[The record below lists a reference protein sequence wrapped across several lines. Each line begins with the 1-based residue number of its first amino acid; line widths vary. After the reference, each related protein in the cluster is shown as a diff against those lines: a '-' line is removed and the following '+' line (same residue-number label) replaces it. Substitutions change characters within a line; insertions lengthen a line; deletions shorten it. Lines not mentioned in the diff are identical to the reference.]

1 MVVQEVIDPG
11 YRARLNSPIMSE
23 DIGTAYLNITPEEV
37 DETYGRLRL
46 VNPRA
51 DANMVESMR
60 RFGQLTPATV
70 SRTGENRYEM
80 VDGFKRLRACRHLG
94 VKFIRAGVLEG
105 HGRVIKTAMV
115 QFNRKGNSIRD
126 IEEALVVQSLHR
138 EDQLDQVEIAAL
150 LGRDKSWVCRR
161 IALVEKLAEDVLE
174 NIRLGLIAATHGRE
188 LVRLPRGNQKETMEC
203 VLKHHLSSRETRRLV
218 SALLERP
225 RCEQDQLL
233 WLPLEILDDRLPPR
247 TPKDKDLAIP
257 PLEIAISRLE
267 KSCNIVIRGLDRGL
281 FASAPKQPSSITQL
295 VEATLERLKKL
306 VAEEP
311 F

>member
-1 MVVQEVIDPG
+1 MNKNIE
-11 YRARLNSPIMSE
+11 
-23 DIGTAYLNITPEEV
+23 TAYLNITPEEV

-51 DANMVESMR
+51 DANMVESMG

-70 SRTGENRYEM
+70 SRTGESRYEM

-94 VKFIRAGVLEG
+94 VEFIRAGVLEG
-105 HGRVIKTAMV
+105 HSRVIKTAIV

-161 IALVEKLAEDVLE
+161 IGLVEKLAEEVLE
-174 NIRLGLIAATHGRE
+174 HLRLGLVTAAHGRE
-188 LVRLPRGNQKETMEC
+188 LVRLPRGNQKETLEC
-203 VLKHHLSSRETRRLV
+203 VLKHRLSSRETRRLV
-218 SALLERP
+218 SALIERP
-225 RCEQDQLL
+225 RCEHDQLL

-247 TPKDKDLAIP
+247 TPKEKDPGIP
-257 PLEIAISRLE
+257 PFEIAVSRLE
-267 KSCNIVIRGLDRGL
+267 KSCDVLIRGFDQGL
-281 FASAPKQPSSITQL
+281 FASAPKQPSSVARL
-295 VEATLERLKKL
+295 FEATLERLKKL
-306 VAEEP
+306 APEEP

>member
-1 MVVQEVIDPG
+1 
-11 YRARLNSPIMSE
+11 MSE
-23 DIGTAYLNITPEEV
+23 NIETAYLNITPEEV

-70 SRTGENRYEM
+70 SRAGENRYEM

-94 VKFIRAGVLEG
+94 VEFIRAGVLEG

-138 EDQLDQVEIAAL
+138 EDQLDQVEIATL

-161 IALVEKLAEDVLE
+161 IGLVEKLAEEVLE
-174 NIRLGLIAATHGRE
+174 HLRLGLITAAHGRE
-188 LVRLPRGNQKETMEC
+188 LVRLPRGNQKQTMEC

-218 SALLERP
+218 TELLERP
-225 RCEQDQLL
+225 RCEHDRLL
-233 WLPLEILDDRLPPR
+233 WLPLEILDDRLAPR
-247 TPKDKDLAIP
+247 TPKEKDPAIP

-267 KSCNIVIRGLDRGL
+267 KSCNIVIRGFDRGL

-306 VAEEP
+306 VPEEP